1 MDSSSTDKQ
10 QSNEDE
16 DLFEG
21 TPVINI
27 STSSAPINNKPLSF
41 KRVICHWAA
50 STMQK
55 KSHLTYLLELLK
67 EHRPPLDYDA
77 LPSSGQQLMYI
88 DGRDV
93 PYLSSTTEQ
102 DPPR

>member
-10 QSNEDE
+10 KSNEDE
-16 DLFEG
+16 DFFEG

-50 STMQK
+50 SMQK

-67 EHRPPLDYDA
+67 EHRPPIHFDA
-77 LPSSGQQLMYI
+77 LPSSGQQLMNI
-88 DGRDV
+88 HGRDV
-93 PYLSSTTEQ
+93 PHLSSTTEQ
-102 DPPR
+102 NPSR

>member
-27 STSSAPINNKPLSF
+27 STSSAPINNKP
-41 KRVICHWAA
+41 WAA

-67 EHRPPLDYDA
+67 EHRPPIDFDA

-93 PYLSSTTEQ
+93 PHLSSTTEQ

>member
-1 MDSSSTDKQ
+1 
-10 QSNEDE
+10 
-16 DLFEG
+16 
-21 TPVINI
+21 
-27 STSSAPINNKPLSF
+27 
-41 KRVICHWAA
+41 
-50 STMQK
+50 MQK

-67 EHRPPLDYDA
+67 EHRPPIDYDA